1 MRRAEL
7 PQSFSARETIS
18 KAKEIAT
25 HQAKIIIPLEELKQ
39 FWAFLQLKECVFQLL
54 IYSFSETRFT
64 II

>member
-25 HQAKIIIPLEELKQ
+25 HQAKNHHPFRGTQTVLGFPTTERM
-39 FWAFLQLKECVFQLL
+39 CVSAAHLF
-54 IYSFSETRFT
+54 IF
-64 II
+64 